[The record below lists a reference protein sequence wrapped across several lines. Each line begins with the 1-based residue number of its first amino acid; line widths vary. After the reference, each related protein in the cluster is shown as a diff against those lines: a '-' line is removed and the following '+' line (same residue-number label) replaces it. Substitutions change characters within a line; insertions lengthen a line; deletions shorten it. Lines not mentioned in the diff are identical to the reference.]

1 MAVLDILTYP
11 NPFLSQVT
19 VPVSEIDETIQQLI
33 DDMIETMYV
42 APGVGL
48 AAPQV
53 GYIHRLIV
61 YEDNPAGETR
71 RPTALINPRII
82 SSTGSVHSES
92 EGCLSVPDYRA
103 DVKRA
108 ESVVVDALDRHGHA
122 LHIEA
127 EGIQSIVLQ
136 HEIDH
141 LEGILFID
149 RISSLKRQIY
159 KRRIKKQMKSK

>member
-11 NPFLSQVT
+11 NPFLNRVT
-19 VPVSEIDETIQQLI
+19 QPVAEIDATIQQLI

-53 GYIHRLIV
+53 GSSHRLIV

-71 RPTALINPRII
+71 RPTALINPHII
-82 SSTGSVHSES
+82 STAGSVHSES

-108 ESVVVDALDRHGHA
+108 ESIVVETLDRQGNA

-127 EGIQSIVLQ
+127 DGLRAIVLQ

-141 LEGILFID
+141 LDGILFID